1 LSVVTGEILD
11 YKVKSLICHECRTY
25 EQNDKDSDVHKA
37 WKENHQATCQIN
49 HSVSSEEMEASAA
62 VQIPVRSISNL
73 QLKYTTFVGD
83 GVSSSFG
90 KLQEAMKA
98 TFGGKYVVEKGESVR
113 HVQKRMGTA
122 GTQ

>member
-1 LSVVTGEILD
+1 MEREPS
-11 YKVKSLICHECRTY
+11 
-25 EQNDKDSDVHKA
+25 
-37 WKENHQATCQIN
+37 ATCQIN

-98 TFGGKYVVEKGESVR
+98 TFGGKYVVEKGECVG